1 MKPFAQARLL
11 RDFCDFYSPVSN
23 TWQSLM
29 KYQQRKKQKFPGKNF
44 RVFFQI
50 HFGDQKKRVNVQYD
64 KFDIFFSRFITTRHW
79 RIDLTKWSHT
89 IYPTEGVEVWNFSFC
104 IRCSKTKIYKFS
116 RIEEKKTCSLLKLG
130 TCELAFFLYFE
141 QRFVNCLARLSL
153 QPFSF
158 DKTRKTCMYLI
169 V

>member
-50 HFGDQKKRVNVQYD
+50 HFGDKKKRVNVQYD

-89 IYPTEGVEVWNFSFC
+89 IYPTKGFEVWNFAFC
-104 IRCSKTKIYKFS
+104 IRCSKTKIYKLS
-116 RIEEKKTCSLLKLG
+116 RIEEINYAHKDG
-130 TCELAFFLYFE
+130 NMWAGIILYFE
-141 QRFVNCLARLSL
+141 QRFVNCLVRLSL

-158 DKTRKTCMYLI
+158 DKTRETCMYLI